1 MWWGI
6 RFNDLETL
14 REVVVPMTEELRAH
28 LGQLS
33 KVNAVVLLGLG
44 KGNWT
49 AVEQQFGRL
58 VEEVGLRGMS
68 FRALRVTFVHQL
80 QMASTTP
87 AEVMA
92 VLALVKGTEKEKGDF
107 GLADVIAKLPPLK

>member
-1 MWWGI
+1 
-6 RFNDLETL
+6 
-14 REVVVPMTEELRAH
+14 MTEELRAH
-28 LGQLS
+28 LEQL
-33 KVNAVVLLGLG
+33 ADAGEDALVLPGLG

-49 AVEQQFGRL
+49 AIEQQFGRL
-58 VEEVGLRGMS
+58 VEKVGLRGTS

-92 VLALVKGTEKEKGDF
+92 VLAHVKGTEKEKGDF